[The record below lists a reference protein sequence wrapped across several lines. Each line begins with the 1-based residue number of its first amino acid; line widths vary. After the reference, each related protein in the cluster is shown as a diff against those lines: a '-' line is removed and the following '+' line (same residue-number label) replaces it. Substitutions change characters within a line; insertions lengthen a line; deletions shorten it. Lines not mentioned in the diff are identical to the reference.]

1 MVLMAYTMCKPGPN
15 RCQTEITSNVS
26 ASRSRATVVRR
37 RLAELLS
44 DVASRLLELAN
55 RLDPETV
62 QLVEELADLAEP
74 VASVLVTVCQA
85 AATPGTR
92 AGMSPF
98 VKPARTVIRGG
109 RVDIP
114 R

>member
-1 MVLMAYTMCKPGPN
+1 M
-15 RCQTEITSNVS
+15 
-26 ASRSRATVVRR
+26 RR

-74 VASVLVTVCQA
+74 EVGADDAELVAVAPSREVVIGLTMRIAPPGSWLVVHQPTCPPGPCCTCTPHAIRSQGGQA
-85 AATPGTR
+85 
-92 AGMSPF
+92 
-98 VKPARTVIRGG
+98 
-109 RVDIP
+109 
-114 R
+114 